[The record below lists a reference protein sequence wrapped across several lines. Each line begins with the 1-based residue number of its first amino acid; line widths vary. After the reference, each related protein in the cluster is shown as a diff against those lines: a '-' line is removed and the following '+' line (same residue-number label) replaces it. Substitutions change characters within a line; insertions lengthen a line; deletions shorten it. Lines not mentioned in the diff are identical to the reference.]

1 MNGARDS
8 TTDALKTAGSAML
21 NDFQCSR
28 RAIASPL
35 VERAKDETVR
45 KSTSLQL
52 LVGTVMVK
60 VLNCIPRLCIVYI
73 DITTFL
79 FMVR

>member
-1 MNGARDS
+1 MQNV
-8 TTDALKTAGSAML
+8 
-21 NDFQCSR
+21 FQCYR
-28 RAIASPL
+28 RAITSHL

-52 LVGTVMVK
+52 LVGIVIAK
-60 VLNCIPRLCIVYI
+60 VLNCILRFRIVYK
-73 DITTFL
+73 DTTAFL